1 MIQRGKVYGYG
12 KELNKLLVRIP
23 YFEKAGDRNEAIFE
37 CLIAVSSG
45 IIPHYKEGDTVYVD
59 FENNDLDYPVVVSK
73 LLTNKL
79 NYEDNVGAVF
89 AESVNVNGPTQ
100 LTAEFKVGDITY
112 KDLYNCKQAVDT
124 IINGTEIID
133 IWMNAN
139 LNNRFYNLWIN
150 LSDYANAGFKYL
162 VIEYLNDRTD
172 PASGTRVEKM
182 LFKDGKF
189 NLTNTELLLDGE
201 NHSVRFCQRYVTIDK
216 ENKKLIFDWA
226 YYCDIYN
233 KECDMDHLGKYLVPT
248 RVYLSNNI

>member
-37 CLIAVSSG
+37 CLIAVPSG
-45 IIPHYKEGDTVYVD
+45 VIPHYKEGDTVYVD

-79 NYEDNVGAVF
+79 NYEDNVGAIF

-133 IWMNAN
+133 IWINNSLNTEFCNSEIN
-139 LNNRFYNLWIN
+139 LN
-150 LSDYANAGFKYL
+150 DYANAGFKYL

-172 PASGTRVEKM
+172 HNSGTRVEKI
-182 LFKDGKF
+182 LFKDGRFK
-189 NLTNTELLLDGE
+189 LTNPEILLAE
-201 NHSVRFCQRYVTIDK
+201 QSHSVRLCQRYFTIDK
-216 ENKKLIFDWA
+216 ENKKIIFDRA
-226 YYCDIYN
+226 YYCYIYN
-233 KECDMDHLGKYLVPT
+233 RECNIDNSGKYLVPT
-248 RVYLSNNI
+248 RIYLSNNI